1 MYSKFRKTK
10 IICTVGPATDNDD
23 VMRKLMQNGMNC
35 ARFNFSHGDYNEHR
49 KRFEQIEKLRN
60 ELGLPIATML
70 DTKGPE
76 VRTGLFKDGYAI
88 LKKGSKF
95 TLTTEDVEGNSEICS
110 VTYENLP
117 KEVKTGSFILVD
129 DGLISLEVTGTDDKN
144 VYCKV
149 LDGGMIKNRK
159 GINVPNVTL
168 AMPYLSQKDI
178 SDLQFGAEMKFDY
191 IAASFVRT
199 AADIDYLRNF
209 TKSLGWQNVRIVA
222 KVENGDAIKNID
234 EIIKAADG
242 IMVARGD
249 LGVEV
254 PFEKIPSIQKKIIK
268 KCADAGKHVITATQ
282 MLDSMINNPRPT
294 RAEITDVANAVYDGT
309 SAIMLSGETAAGKNP
324 VEAVHV
330 MDAIARAAESE
341 IDYKHN
347 FEVGSLDFERDITS
361 AISHATVTT
370 AHDLNASIITVTKSG
385 ITARS
390 ISKYRPESVIIG
402 CTTSDVVFRQMN
414 LSWGI
419 VPVMCEEKNNTDEL
433 FNHAVEVS
441 LANNLIE
448 KGDAVVITAGVPL
461 GQAGTT
467 NMLKVQQI
475 Q

>member
-23 VMRKLMQNGMNC
+23 IMRKLMQSGMNC

-49 KRFEQIEKLRN
+49 KRFEQIEKLRS

-95 TLTTEDVEGNSEICS
+95 TLTTEEVEGNSEICS
-110 VTYENLP
+110 VTYANLP

-178 SDLQFGAEMKFDY
+178 ADLQFGAEMKFDY

-199 AADIDYLRNF
+199 ATDIDYLRNF

-242 IMVARGD
+242 VMVARGD

-254 PFEKIPSIQKKIIK
+254 PFEKIPSLQKKIIK

-324 VEAVHV
+324 VEAVRV
-330 MDAIARAAESE
+330 MDAIARATESE
-341 IDYKHN
+341 IDYKQN

-475 Q
+475 